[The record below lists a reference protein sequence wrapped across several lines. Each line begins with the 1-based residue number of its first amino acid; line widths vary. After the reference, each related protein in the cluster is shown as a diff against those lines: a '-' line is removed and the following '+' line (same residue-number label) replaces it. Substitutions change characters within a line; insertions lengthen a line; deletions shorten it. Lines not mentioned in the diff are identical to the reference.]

1 VDTNRGREVKDRK
14 LTRRVLDAWLRSAEG
29 GEWCWCGELKG
40 FGALRREGGRVAFVV
55 QFRVGRGRLAPRRRV
70 VLGDYPTLTPEVAR
84 QRAAEH
90 ISAGWKGVDPIADA
104 RARQADQARRRDTL
118 DALVPAF
125 ISSRRTKL
133 RPSSAKLYESL
144 WRRFILPD
152 LRSKAMADVKRR
164 DIAAL
169 MDDVEK
175 SAGSSAADDVY
186 EQLSIF
192 FEWYAARDEEFT
204 SPLIKTMKRHQKGP
218 GARAMTDDEL
228 RQFWAACERAGIA
241 GKAGQFCLL
250 TATRRN
256 EAVGLRWAEMSGN
269 GIWMIPMGR
278 YKTGRDHAVPLSK
291 AAQSILNG
299 ISKASPFVFGQGER
313 TPAGWR
319 FWQVITDEGGPNLSG
334 LSWHSLRKTA
344 RTLMSRAGVRADHAE
359 RALGHVQGAVERAY
373 DKHEYL
379 DEKRAAFE
387 ALAAEIDRIV
397 EGQHASNVV
406 SLVRTLATT

>member
-1 VDTNRGREVKDRK
+1 VKDRK
-14 LTRRVLDAWLRSAEG
+14 LTRRVMDAWLRSAEG

-40 FGALRREGGRVAFVV
+40 FGARRRDRGRAAFVV

-90 ISAGWKGVDPIADA
+90 VGAGWKGVDPIADA
-104 RARQADQARRRDTL
+104 RARQADQARRRDTF
-118 DALVPAF
+118 DAMAPAF
-125 ISSRRTKL
+125 TTSRRAKL

-204 SPLIKTMKRHQKGP
+204 SPLIKTMKRHKKGS
-218 GARAMTDDEL
+218 GARPMTDDEL

-256 EAVGLRWAEMSGN
+256 EAVGLQWSEISEN
-269 GIWMIPMGR
+269 GIWTIPRGR
-278 YKTGRDHAVPLSK
+278 YKTGRDHTVPLSV
-291 AAQSILNG
+291 AARSILDG
-299 ISKASPFVFGQGER
+299 LARASPFVFGQGER

-319 FWQVITDEGGPNLSG
+319 FWQVITDEEGPNLSG

-379 DEKRAAFE
+379 DEKRAALE

-406 SLVRTLATT
+406 SLVRAVAAT